1 MIQRGFLSN
10 EVFMVNKI
18 KDKID
23 LIKNG
28 KSSIVAFWLKDK
40 DVIKTL
46 DLHYIDHSFFIK
58 NYAFEIIDYYIG
70 VISDAKQIGDCPVVA
85 KLLSYLKG
93 KNIKANEL
101 FLLCNGFKKALLG
114 YMHSIDVYDYEVL
127 EAVEYV
133 FDQNFS
139 GVLQKYTQSIDDVE
153 VKLDKSLSIVDK
165 YIIMSSTDAKGIII
179 YASDAFCE
187 ISGYSK
193 KELLGSSHNII
204 RHPDMPKSIFK
215 EMWDTITSGKVWH
228 GEVKNKKKNGDYY
241 WVDATIEP
249 RFDNYGKIIGYDA
262 IRQDITSKK
271 LVQEQQSVLIEQSK
285 SAAMGEMI
293 SMIAHQWRQPLQ
305 AVSILVQKLS
315 VTKMLE
321 GDISDELLD
330 QVVDDVAKQL
340 DYMSK
345 TIDDF
350 RDFFRPD
357 KAKEFIKVSVLI
369 ERAKDFLY
377 YMLKTDSIKFD
388 VEASEDFNV
397 SIHINEIIQVL
408 INIIKNARD
417 AMIINETDD
426 RKIVVRY
433 YKFDK
438 SCIIEIEDNAGG
450 IPENIKKRIFDP
462 YFSTKTNKNGT
473 GLGLYMCKTIIE
485 QHSDGRISVDN
496 TNEGAKFIIELPL

>member
-1 MIQRGFLSN
+1 MIKIIQDKV
-10 EVFMVNKI
+10 EVLTKGKPEIMKLWLD
-18 KDKID
+18 DKEVV
-23 LIKNG
+23 
-28 KSSIVAFWLKDK
+28 SI
-40 DVIKTL
+40 L
-46 DLHYIDHSFFIK
+46 DNHHINHGFFIK
-58 NYAFEIIDYYIG
+58 NYAVEILEYYIG
-70 VISDAKQIGDCPVVA
+70 VITGEKNIGDCPVIT
-85 KLLSYLKG
+85 KLISYLKG
-93 KNIKANEL
+93 KNIKASEL
-101 FLLCNGFKKALLG
+101 FFICNGFKKAVINYFYQINLNNKEILD
-114 YMHSIDVYDYEVL
+114 SI
-127 EAVEYV
+127 EYI
-133 FDQNFS
+133 FDQNFA
-139 GVLQKYTQSIDDVE
+139 GVLQKYSQSIDDVE

-165 YIIMSSTDAKGIII
+165 YIIMSSTDEKGIIL
-179 YASDAFCE
+179 YASEAFCN
-187 ISGYSK
+187 ISGYTK
-193 KELLGSSHNII
+193 KELLGSPHNIV
-204 RHPDMPKSIFK
+204 RHPDMSKNLF
-215 EMWDTITSGKVWH
+215 ENMWNTIQSGKVWH
-228 GEVKNKKKNGDYY
+228 GEIKNMKKNGEAY

-249 RFDNYGKIIGYDA
+249 RFDINGRIIGYDA

-357 KAKEFIKVSVLI
+357 KAKEFIKVSLLI
-369 ERAKDFLY
+369 EKAKDFLQ
-377 YMLKTDSIKFD
+377 YMMKTDSIAFK
-388 VEASEDFNV
+388 VEALSEDVNV
-397 SIHINEIIQVL
+397 AIHINEVIQVL

-417 AMIINETDD
+417 AMMINNTDN
-426 RKIVVRY
+426 RKINVRY
-433 YKFDK
+433 YTKDK
-438 SCIIEIEDNAGG
+438 NCIIEIEDNAGG
-450 IPENIKKRIFDP
+450 IPDNIKNKIFDP

-485 QHSDGRISVDN
+485 QHSNGKIYVDN
-496 TNEGAKFIIELPL
+496 TANGAKFTIELPL

>member
-1 MIQRGFLSN
+1 MIKTIQDNVELLTKGKT
-10 EVFMVNKI
+10 EII
-18 KDKID
+18 K
-23 LIKNG
+23 L
-28 KSSIVAFWLKDK
+28 WLDDA
-40 DVIKTL
+40 DVIQIL
-46 DLHYIDHSFFIK
+46 DNHHINHGFFIK
-58 NYAFEIIDYYIG
+58 NYAVEILEYYIG
-70 VISDAKQIGDCPVVA
+70 VITGEKNIGDCPVLI

-93 KNIKANEL
+93 KNVKPSEL
-101 FLLCNGFKKALLG
+101 FFICNGFKKALVNYFYQINLNG
-114 YMHSIDVYDYEVL
+114 KELLDSL
-127 EAVEYV
+127 EYI
-133 FDQNFS
+133 FDQNFA
-139 GVLQKYTQSIDDVE
+139 GVLQKYSQSIDDVE

-165 YIIMSSTDAKGIII
+165 YIIMSSTDEKGTII
-179 YASDAFCE
+179 YTSEAFCN
-187 ISGYSK
+187 ISGYTK
-193 KELLGSSHNII
+193 KELLGSKHNIV
-204 RHPDMPKSIFK
+204 RHPDMPKNIF
-215 EMWDTITSGKVWH
+215 ENMWKTIQSGKVWH
-228 GEVKNKKKNGDYY
+228 GEIKNMKKNGEAY

-249 RFDNYGKIIGYDA
+249 RFDLTGRIVGYDA

-357 KAKEFIKVSVLI
+357 KAKELIKVSLLI
-369 ERAKDFLY
+369 DKAKDFLQ
-377 YMLKTDSIKFD
+377 YMMKTDSIAFKVEPLGED
-388 VEASEDFNV
+388 VNIA
-397 SIHINEIIQVL
+397 IHINEVIQVL

-417 AMIINETDD
+417 AMVINNTQN
-426 RKIVVRY
+426 RKIDVKY
-433 YKFDK
+433 YTKDK
-438 SCIIEIEDNAGG
+438 TCFIEIEDNAGG
-450 IPENIKKRIFDP
+450 IPEKIKNKIFDP

-485 QHSDGRISVDN
+485 QHSNGKIYVEN
-496 TNEGAKFIIELPL
+496 TPNGAKFTIELPL